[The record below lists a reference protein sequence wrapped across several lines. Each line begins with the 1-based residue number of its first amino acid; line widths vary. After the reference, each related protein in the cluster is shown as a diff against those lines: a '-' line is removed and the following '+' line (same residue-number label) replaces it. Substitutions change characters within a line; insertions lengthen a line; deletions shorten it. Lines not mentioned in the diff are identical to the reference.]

1 MANNQNTQLAPQ
13 EPKERKLT
21 ASERFMN
28 KVVAEFSS
36 GVGEIALTDFQKR
49 LAQNYFIAIDLA
61 LKTAEVKRLA
71 KKKDRDPLPVIW
83 ENVNMEALARNVVT
97 YARLGLDPVQKNHIS
112 VMPFKNNAMN
122 KYDIGF
128 IEGYRG
134 IELKA
139 KKYGLDIPDGVVVE
153 LVYTNDKFKPIKKD
167 LNNKYESYEFEVV
180 DAFNR
185 GEIKGGF
192 YYHSYSMNP
201 EKNKLV
207 IFTLQDIL
215 KRKPK
220 YASPEFWGGEKAV
233 YDENGKKVGTE
244 QVEGWFE
251 KMCYKTVYRAAY
263 NDITIDSRK
272 IDDDYLRM
280 KQMEMQMAE
289 MEVEAEIAEN
299 ANKEILDFD
308 DAIDAE
314 YTPIESVEE
323 SEPPKEE
330 KKTASK
336 AKEKEANKEL
346 QQIALDEEGPGY

>member
-1 MANNQNTQLAPQ
+1 MSNSQINQLAPQ

-28 KVVAEFSS
+28 KVIAEFSS
-36 GVGEIALTDFQKR
+36 GVGELALTDFQKR

-61 LKTAEVKRLA
+61 LKTAETKRLA
-71 KKKDRDPLPVIW
+71 KKKDRDPLPVTW

-97 YARLGLDPVQKNHIS
+97 YARLGLDPMQKNHIN

-167 LNNKYESYEFEVV
+167 HNNKYESYEFEVV
-180 DAFNR
+180 DAFDR

-192 YYHSYSMNP
+192 YYHIYSKNP

-207 IFTLQDIL
+207 TFTLKEIL

-233 YDENGKKVGTE
+233 YDESGKRVGTE

-251 KMCYKTVYRAAY
+251 KMCYKTVYRAAF
-263 NDITIDSRK
+263 NDITIDSQK
-272 IDDDYLRM
+272 VDDDYLRS

-289 MEVEAEIAEN
+289 LEVEAEIAEN
-299 ANKEILDFD
+299 ANKEVID
-308 DAIDAE
+308 IDAAVDAE
-314 YTPIESVEE
+314 FTPAEPIAEA
-323 SEPPKEE
+323 EPPKEE
-330 KKTASK
+330 KRAASK
-336 AKEKEANKEL
+336 TKEKEES
-346 QQIALDEEGPGY
+346 QQNLFDEGPGY